1 MFFVLLFGV
10 ILLLLFSMLYV
21 ITKLSNRI
29 ARFKLVKTLYE
40 TLKRQ
45 LFWNSSLRYFLEN
58 YISLS

>member
-1 MFFVLLFGV
+1 MFFVMLFGV
-10 ILLLLFSMLYV
+10 ILLFLFSMLYAIIKV
-21 ITKLSNRI
+21 SNRI

-58 YISLS
+58 YFSLS